1 MTLESIEKLAKELL
15 TLHNLP
21 NWKFAFN
28 DRKRTVGLCSYQK
41 STIFVSKGFA
51 IGMEDAQI
59 KNTLLH
65 EIAHALVGPGH
76 GHNHV
81 WKAMAVKI
89 GASPVAR
96 LSKEAKTPSP
106 MERGAKWVCVFEGQI
121 VKHWFRRPAK
131 TTFAKLP
138 TLYITNRKAETMG
151 KLQIITVEEYN
162 KNYA

>member
-1 MTLESIEKLAKELL
+1 MNLESIEYLAYKLLAE
-15 TLHNLP
+15 HNLP
-21 NWKFAFN
+21 NWDFAFN

-41 STIFVSKGFA
+41 STIYISKGFA
-51 IGMEDAQI
+51 VGMEEHQI
-59 KNTLLH
+59 KDTLLH

-81 WKAMAVKI
+81 WQAMAVKI
-89 GASPVAR
+89 GATPSAR
-96 LSKEAKTPSP
+96 LPKTAKAPSP
-106 MERGAKWVCVFEGQI
+106 MERGAKWVCVYKGEI

-138 TLYITNRKAETMG
+138 TLYIRNRKAETIG

-162 KNYA
+162 KNYV